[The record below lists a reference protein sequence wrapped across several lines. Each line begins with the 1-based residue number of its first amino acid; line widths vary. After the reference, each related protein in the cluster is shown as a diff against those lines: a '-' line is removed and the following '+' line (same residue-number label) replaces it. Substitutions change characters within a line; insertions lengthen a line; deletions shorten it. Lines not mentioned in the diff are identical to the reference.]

1 MSIASLQGSE
11 GAGGIVVSDPTL
23 AQLKQFFDLL
33 DGVLD
38 AKRTLQGIIE
48 KWGVVRLVGNTPH
61 TQKELL
67 QLLQDYLEGRI
78 VLDRFALFSELLLSP
93 ADQLERLRAY
103 DEKYWGGAICEELKG
118 FQLPDVGLHPQRVKD
133 LRVLHVEF
141 GSPGETLERWWQVIS
156 ATQPG
161 SWRSGDLQSDS
172 AHLGLHSQARHYPPG
187 IHVVRLDLAAHWE
200 PEAGRTLV
208 DVYARVR
215 EAGEKLAHGEILSAC
230 GLHPD
235 LVREMDGENLPFVD
249 LAGYQVLMPGLPTCR
264 AVPCLYW
271 DSLRG
276 KVALDVDSIDYF
288 LPSWAAPVLRE

>member
-1 MSIASLQGSE
+1 MCRPQLIVEAIALKSVEFYDALEKEQKVTKS
-11 GAGGIVVSDPTL
+11 VVVTEDL
-23 AQLKQFFDLL
+23 RRAFAQLNEVQKRLL
-33 DGVLD
+33 NGALRPLD
-38 AKRTLQGIIE
+38 VRDPLQAIIE
-48 KWGVVRLVGNTPH
+48 
-61 TQKELL
+61 
-67 QLLQDYLEGRI
+67 GRMI